1 MPSVVLL
8 LLLGFDYS
16 PIAKHVFHVYPL
28 PAYAIAAL
36 WMALGFAW
44 LANRLALRPMHAVT
58 AGAALVALV
67 FVVGSRENLFE
78 NHDWGARYAQTVLK
92 TLPPNAAVFLQ
103 GDADLAPIAYFHM
116 IENWRPDITLYHA
129 KGLVLGNRLFHPLR
143 TSESTQ
149 QRLVREMIEE
159 HADPI
164 VFTLDVYTG
173 NGRRDRWLY
182 SEVDK
187 SSTDPLAVSVDI
199 PEEAV
204 RFFEE
209 SVAGVEDKN
218 AWIAF
223 LQGELRR
230 RYATLLAQWLP
241 RDRALDERTRRHLQ
255 LLENDFYGA
264 LGIAEGLMLNKQGY
278 SVGAV
283 AGFLE
288 KVKEMMPSD
297 VAKQHVSRFFYL
309 RGAVRAD
316 LRDNE
321 GAIGDFETAVSVWP
335 VPTNVAFKPLED
347 LYRQTGNTHAV
358 KAVEDRV
365 KTLERRKR

>member
-1 MPSVVLL
+1 MSS
-8 LLLGFDYS
+8 DNN
-16 PIAKHVFHVYPL
+16 
-28 PAYAIAAL
+28 
-36 WMALGFAW
+36 MD
-44 LANRLALRPMHAVT
+44 ALRPMHAVT